1 MKNTVLELEADS
13 VICCK
18 KQIIYAEKSHM
29 YYAGVLNNKFILF
42 EENKNMR
49 IVLVWPKFI
58 LMEIKSNEFVESAV
72 ESIIHF

>member
-13 VICCK
+13 VISCK
-18 KQIIYAEKSHM
+18 TIYAEKSHM
-29 YYAGVLNNKFILF
+29 HYAGVLNNKFILF